1 MNQLQAADV
10 DDTVYREQFES
21 DLPLPRPT
29 PSQFRIYNGHGHLY
43 DDSSA
48 PSLHEKNREIG
59 AEKVKIKVSM
69 PFTVYCIL
77 SRHFKLIL

>member
-29 PSQFRIYNGHGHLY
+29 PSQLRIYNGHGHLY

-48 PSLHEKNREIG
+48 PSLHGKDREIG
-59 AEKVKIKVSM
+59 AKELMIKVSM
-69 PFTVYCIL
+69 PFIIIRIFLYV
-77 SRHFKLIL
+77 